1 MRAMQDLGYLM
12 VKQSS
17 GTNAIVCADSA
28 VSGDGLGL
36 RDSELCSCSMKILF
50 SQG

>member
-1 MRAMQDLGYLM
+1 M

-17 GTNAIVCADSA
+17 GTNAFVCMDGA
-28 VSGDGLGL
+28 VSGEGLGL
-36 RDSELCSCSMKILF
+36 PDSELCSCSMKILF